1 MRNDIII
8 SINLESFLF
17 FSCSPASSES
27 CLVSLLPSV
36 QIFSE
41 TIDTV
46 QGWQT
51 VQNPGKRIPGFLPP
65 VMIMKSF
72 SLEAAN
78 RESFHKTVFSLS
90 PPGENST
97 WVELYMLL
105 GKWAS

>member
-1 MRNDIII
+1 MI
-8 SINLESFLF
+8 SSLAVLIWKAFF
-17 FSCSPASSES
+17 FSRVLQLLPES

-65 VMIMKSF
+65 VTIMKSC

-78 RESFHKTVFSLS
+78 RQRFHKTIFSLS